1 MVTLLVVERM
11 PLSLLNSTNPAV
23 VDMCKLLTKRGH
35 KVLALTMSNSERKD
49 IVETFTMPFHF
60 QRQRHMLKILASV
73 GFSIL
78 APIFAAQIVSRRK
91 VDVICYNDVV
101 PIFWPL
107 AYLSLRHVKKVQIEG
122 DFISEYISKQG
133 IGRFIH
139 GSLLAVEKW
148 HWNQYD
154 IVAVTSKAFKRLLL
168 INGVSPKRVEILPES
183 VDNHLFRP
191 IPMKSKNIFN
201 PFRLV
206 THGILTHYKG
216 VDLLLYAVKKVL
228 DKGFQLHLT
237 IIGDGPEKPV
247 LETLARKLNI
257 EKSVSLLGWVPLT
270 QVPQFLSNAR
280 LGVVLRRKS
289 IANDLVL
296 TQALLQYACLRV
308 PILAPDTETIREEMR
323 RNEDLIMYE
332 ASNVDDLADKIVFA
346 IENQALLDTLVE
358 NALQIVSRHHSRE
371 IIAERAAAICLS
383 LA

>member
-1 MVTLLVVERM
+1 MVTVLVVERM

-23 VDMCKLLTKRGH
+23 VDMCKLLTKKGH
-35 KVLALTMSNSERKD
+35 KVLALTMSNSERKED
-49 IVETFTMPFHF
+49 IVETITLPFHF
-60 QRQRHMLKILASV
+60 QRQRHLLKILASV

-78 APIFAAQIVSRRK
+78 APIFTAQIVSRRK

-101 PIFWPL
+101 PVFWPL
-107 AYLSLRHVKKVQIEG
+107 ALFLKHVKKVQIEG
-122 DFISEYISKQG
+122 DFISEYISKEG

-139 GSLLAVEKW
+139 SSLLTVEKW

-168 INGVSPKRVEILPES
+168 MNGLSPKRIEVLPES

-191 IPMKSKNIFN
+191 IPVKSKKVSN
-201 PFRLV
+201 PFSIV

-216 VDLLLYAVKKVL
+216 VDLLLHAVKKVL
-228 DKGFQLHLT
+228 DRGFELHLT

-247 LETLARKLNI
+247 LQTLARKLNI
-257 EKSVSLLGWVPLT
+257 EKSVSLVGWVPLT
-270 QVPQFLSNAR
+270 QVPQFLSKAE

-289 IANDLVL
+289 VANDLVL

-323 RNEDLIMYE
+323 QNQDLIMYE

-346 IENQALLDTLVE
+346 IQNQPLLDTLAQ
-358 NALQIVSRHHSRE
+358 NALQIVSLRHSRE
-371 IIAERAAAICLS
+371 IIAERAAGICLS